1 MREYRDKLRAGS
13 KGAQAALAPYSCPE
27 WVRFFKDNIG
37 YICDGKLQ
45 KKNIFVLEGFVSM
58 ALKDYGDFYDD
69 LGGEVRAAL
78 EELKASCFSAPEFN
92 QALDDD
98 ERMYLQMT
106 EE

>member
-1 MREYRDKLRAGS
+1 
-13 KGAQAALAPYSCPE
+13 
-27 WVRFFKDNIG
+27 
-37 YICDGKLQ
+37 
-45 KKNIFVLEGFVSM
+45 M